1 MRNIEDKVGYQI
13 GMVAHLLHNQYNER
27 LAKYDLTV
35 AQARVLYLLQE
46 YGTQTQLELQQRLF
60 IKASTMNG
68 IIESLLNKRLIDKRE
83 NEQDKRSKIVSLTE
97 NGRKV
102 DKQLWG
108 ELEEVE
114 SELFK
119 SLSKEE
125 AALMFQW
132 LKKIKNNLIET
143 T

>member
-13 GMVAHLLHNQYNER
+13 GMVAHLLHNQYSER

-102 DKQLWG
+102 DQQLWG